1 MKVYHAMHENSPDIS
16 KEDKEKMAI
25 LKLVDVGKYIKNVG
39 IRDGQFYVIAEND
52 TDEIYLE
59 YREVMGNIN
68 NALNKKIDLR
78 LYSEK
83 NMEFQNKKA
92 RAMQL
97 MMEIPK

>member
-1 MKVYHAMHENSPDIS
+1 MKVYHAMHEDSPDIS

-68 NALNKKIDLR
+68 NALNEKIDLR

>member
-68 NALNKKIDLR
+68 NALNEKIDLR

>member
-1 MKVYHAMHENSPDIS
+1 MKVYHAMHEDSPDIS

-59 YREVMGNIN
+59 Y
-68 NALNKKIDLR
+68 
-78 LYSEK
+78 
-83 NMEFQNKKA
+83 KA
-92 RAMQL
+92 AMQNIQAL
-97 MMEIPK
+97 MNTKMDFRLF

>member
-59 YREVMGNIN
+59 Y
-68 NALNKKIDLR
+68 
-78 LYSEK
+78 
-83 NMEFQNKKA
+83 KA
-92 RAMQL
+92 AMQNIQAL
-97 MMEIPK
+97 MNTKMDFRLLEQKNREFNNKRLNAMRKVMEMPK

>member
-1 MKVYHAMHENSPDIS
+1 MKVYHAMHEDSPDIS

-59 YREVMGNIN
+59 Y
-68 NALNKKIDLR
+68 
-78 LYSEK
+78 
-83 NMEFQNKKA
+83 KA
-92 RAMQL
+92 AMQNIQAL
-97 MMEIPK
+97 MNTKMDFRLLEQKNREFHNKRLNAMQKVMEMPK

>member
-1 MKVYHAMHENSPDIS
+1 MKVYHAMHEDSPDVS

-68 NALNKKIDLR
+68 NALNEKIDLR

-83 NMEFQNKKA
+83 NMEFHNKKA

>member
-16 KEDKEKMAI
+16 IEDKEKMAI

-68 NALNKKIDLR
+68 NALNEKIDLR